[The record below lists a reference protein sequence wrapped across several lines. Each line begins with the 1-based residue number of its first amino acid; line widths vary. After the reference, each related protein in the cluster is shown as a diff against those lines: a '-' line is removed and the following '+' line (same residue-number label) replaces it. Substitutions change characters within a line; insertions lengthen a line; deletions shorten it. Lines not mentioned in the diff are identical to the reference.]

1 MTTTFLFTYL
11 LFISHNSEY
20 EYFKN
25 FIIRIFYFYRFIR
38 MDSIVIPISITFQVI
53 PEDIVKMTS
62 TSVVQDLAKTEV
74 FALMV

>member
-1 MTTTFLFTYL
+1 MNILGIL
-11 LFISHNSEY
+11 SSE
-20 EYFKN
+20 N
-25 FIIRIFYFYRFIR
+25 IFYLYRFISN
-38 MDSIVIPISITFQVI
+38 DGIVIPSSITFQVI